1 MVDRRQRIK
10 QLFHAALDVREEERS
25 AFLAAECGSDHELGR
40 EVESLLE
47 AHRTDDSFI
56 EPPDFDAVSR
66 VLRDEKPETMIGRR
80 VGAYELRRLLGSGG
94 MANVFLAARVDGQ
107 FDRDVAVKLIKR
119 GMDTDEILRR
129 FKLEQQTLAAL
140 DHPNVAK
147 LLDGGATDDGR
158 PFLIMEYVD
167 GRPIDEYC
175 FDRGLNTRQRL
186 ELFLTVC
193 AAVHYAHQNLVV
205 HRDLKPG
212 NILVTQGGTPKLLDF
227 GIAKLLDP
235 SHTEAITRTES
246 TVRLMTPDYASP
258 EQVRRQR
265 VTIATDVYSL
275 GVILFELLTG
285 QRPYRLA
292 GASQRALE
300 QAICDSEPSR
310 PSTAAVQSTTDS
322 ATAAARYT
330 SGESEGAAGR
340 TGPRSARAVPP
351 AKASVLRREL
361 AGDLDTI
368 ILTALRK
375 EPQRRYP
382 SVRDL
387 SEDIRRYL
395 QGMPIQAR
403 KDTFAYRTAKFVRR
417 NRAAVAAVV
426 LIFAVLVTA
435 LITTWFQREEAEHNL
450 ARAMLAERDAAAA
463 ALRAAAEAKS
473 AAEAERAADL
483 AAQRAAEE
491 ARSANAVVEFMVG
504 LFKTADPDEALGRE
518 LSARDMLERGTE
530 EMESALA
537 GQPAIQTTLLEAIGR
552 VYQNLGDLEEARR
565 RFDRAL
571 ELADATYG
579 RKSVQSALVLNSLGV
594 LRQAQ
599 GDFDGAEKLHTEA
612 LQIRRALLP
621 ADHLDV
627 AASLSNLGSLRRDQ
641 GRMDE
646 AIELLTQALTVRR
659 RVRGPDHPEVM
670 ASLNNL
676 TGVYYHLADYERA
689 RRTMEELV
697 EIARRTLG
705 PEHTYLA
712 LYLNNLGLIVHT
724 QGDYEAAREYYAE
737 ALTMRRKLLG
747 DDHREVAV
755 TINNLG
761 GLAIDSGDAA
771 AAEPYFRESLDIH
784 TRVYGEDHPNTANA
798 YNNLGMSLRLQG
810 RFGEAEPLLRKGLEI
825 RERILPP
832 GNPATSASWLE
843 LGELKLASGEY
854 AEAEALM
861 RRTVKVREASL
872 PPGHWRTAEA
882 QSALG
887 ACLVALDRLSEAGPL
902 LTESYAVIRDARGEH
917 NFIARLAADRLDAWM
932 RASAEEAM
940 MKRD

>member
-1 MVDRRQRIK
+1 VDRRERIK
-10 QLFHAALDVREEERS
+10 ELFHAVVNMTAADRA
-25 AFLAAECGSDHELGR
+25 AFLRAESGDDDDVVR
-40 EVESLLE
+40 EVESLIQ
-47 AHRTDDSFI
+47 AHLHDDSFI
-56 EPPDFDAVSR
+56 QPPDFDAVSR
-66 VLRDEKPETMIGRR
+66 ILRDEKPEALIGRR
-80 VGAYELRRLLGSGG
+80 VGAYELRRLIGSGG
-94 MANVFLAARVDGQ
+94 MANVFLAGRVDGQ
-107 FDRDVAVKLIKR
+107 FERDVAVKLIKR

-129 FKLEQQTLAAL
+129 FRQERQTLAAL

-158 PFLIMEYVD
+158 PFLIMEHVD

-175 FDRGLNTRQRL
+175 FERQLNTRQRL

-212 NILVTQGGTPKLLDF
+212 NILVTKDGIPKLLDF

-235 SHTEAITRTES
+235 SRTDAITRTES

-275 GVILFELLTG
+275 GVILFEMLTG
-285 QRPYRLA
+285 QRPYRLE
-292 GASQRALE
+292 GTSQRALE
-300 QAICDSEPSR
+300 HAICDTEPTR
-310 PSTAAVQSTTDS
+310 PSTAAASPIAGGHAAGTTR
-322 ATAAARYT
+322 TRRGKTGRAAART
-330 SGESEGAAGR
+330 TGAGA
-340 TGPRSARAVPP
+340 PARASAV
-351 AKASVLRREL
+351 RREL

-375 EPQRRYP
+375 EPGRRYP

-395 QGMPIQAR
+395 QGLPIQAR

-426 LIFAVLVTA
+426 TIFAVLVTA
-435 LITTWFQREEAEHNL
+435 LVTTSWQRDVAEHNL
-450 ARAMLAERDAAAA
+450 ERAVLAERDAAAA
-463 ALRAAAEAKS
+463 AHRAVAEAQAANEARRQAAEA
-473 AAEAERAADL
+473 AERAA
-483 AAQRAAEE
+483 AE

-518 LSARDMLERGTE
+518 LSARDMLERGAE
-530 EMESALA
+530 EMETALA
-537 GQPAIQTTLLEAIGR
+537 GQPQIQATLLEAIGR

-571 ELADATYG
+571 ELSDATHG
-579 RKSVQSALVLNSLGV
+579 RRSVESALILNSLGV

-599 GDFDGAEKLHTEA
+599 GDYDDSERLHSEA
-612 LQIRRALLP
+612 LDIRRALLP
-621 ADHLDV
+621 ADHVDV

-646 AIELLTQALTVRR
+646 AIDLLTQALEIRR
-659 RVRGPDHPEVM
+659 RVHGLDHPEVM

-689 RRTMEELV
+689 RRFMEELV
-697 EIARRTLG
+697 EIARRALG
-705 PEHTYLA
+705 PEHTYVA

-724 QGDYEAAREYYAE
+724 QGDYASARAYYAE
-737 ALTMRRKLLG
+737 ALAMRRKLLG
-747 DDHREVAV
+747 DDHRETAI
-755 TINNLG
+755 TLNNLG
-761 GLAIDSGDAA
+761 GLAIDSGDPA
-771 AAEPYFRESLDIH
+771 AAEPYFRESLELHQRLHGD
-784 TRVYGEDHPNTANA
+784 EHPNTANA
-798 YNNLGMSLRLQG
+798 YNNLGLCLRLLG
-810 RFGEAEPLLRKGLEI
+810 RTDEAEPLLKKGLEI

-832 GNPATSASWLE
+832 GHPSTSASLLE
-843 LGELKLASGEY
+843 IGELKLASGEY

-861 RRTVKVREASL
+861 RRSVEMREASL
-872 PPGHWRTAEA
+872 PPDHWRTAEA
-882 QSALG
+882 RSALG
-887 ACLVALDRLSEAGPL
+887 ACLVALGRLSEAGPL
-902 LTESYAVIRDARGEH
+902 LTESYAAIRDARGEQS
-917 NFIARLAADRLDAWM
+917 FGARLAAERLDAWM
-932 RASAEEAM
+932 RASAQSPM
-940 MKRD
+940 MEND